1 MFFEI
6 SAIQQFSG
14 VNLNRDDM
22 NSIKTLDFGGYKRQR
37 VSSQCW
43 KNAIRSNDHF
53 VKILNKDYGIRTK
66 KYANEIFKLVGK
78 DFETEKN
85 QKQLGEFFKHI
96 GLGELEAQRKKKNDS
111 VVEDEKF
118 KYEKLKTMYF
128 TSKKEIE
135 LAAQII
141 KKHNFNASEAA
152 KEFSQEVK
160 NIPLAPD
167 ICLFGRMAANDA
179 NLNVEAAVQFAH
191 AISTNEILIEDDF
204 YTALDD
210 LNNSEEQADAGASM
224 IGYSQI
230 ASPCLYRYACISW
243 DTLIENT
250 RNDKEYALICLEAFL
265 KAFTYSVPSG
275 KSKSTA
281 PTTVPE
287 LILISFSKKQP
298 INLVN
303 AFINPVKMDRRNA
316 KKSLSE
322 QSCEKFMN
330 YLVNINE
337 MYEWSKERN
346 SICYHMFDQEFDAF
360 DKSLQNLKIPAIKKK
375 FDENLSLFVKETAW
389 SK

>member
-6 SAIQQFSG
+6 SVIQQFSG
-14 VNLNRDDM
+14 VNLNRDDT

-43 KNAIRSNDHF
+43 KNAIRCNDHF

-66 KYANEIFKLVGK
+66 KYASEIFKLVGD
-78 DFETEKN
+78 DFKSEKN

-96 GLGELEAQRKKKNDS
+96 GLGEFEVQRKKKSDS
-111 VVEDEKF
+111 IVGEDKF
-118 KYEKLKTMYF
+118 TYEKLKTMFF
-128 TSKKEIE
+128 TSQKEIE
-135 LAAQII
+135 LAAKIM
-141 KKHNFNASEAA
+141 KKHNFNGSDAA
-152 KEFSQEVK
+152 KEFSKEVK

-167 ICLFGRMAANDA
+167 ICLFGRMAASDA

-204 YTALDD
+204 YTGLDD
-210 LNNSEEQADAGASM
+210 LSDPEEQADAGASM
-224 IGYSQI
+224 MGYSQI

-243 DTLIENT
+243 DTLMENA

-265 KAFTYSVPSG
+265 KAFTYSIPSG

-281 PTTVPE
+281 PATVPE

-303 AFINPVKMDRRNA
+303 AFINPVKIDRRNA

-330 YLVNINE
+330 YLLNIND

-346 SICYHMFDQEFDAF
+346 SICYHMFDPELDVF
-360 DKSLQNLKIPAIKKK
+360 DKTLQDLKIPAIKKK